1 MQNVQNEVK
10 EEIMKIL
17 RDKVNDTTT
26 NPDNF
31 PYVDFNFVS
40 GSLARLNAIKF
51 IQDLVMGMQY
61 YFKIQNFKEYEDTLI
76 LFIKCVTYERDHG
89 MSPETYDTYKI
100 IIGAL
105 IYISKLI
112 PQTN

>member
-61 YFKIQNFKEYEDTLI
+61 YFKIQNFKEYEDSLI
-76 LFIKCVTYERDHG
+76 LFIQCVAYERDHG
-89 MSPETYDTYKI
+89 MSPETYKTYKI
-100 IIGAL
+100 VLNAL